1 MSLFKRANPVPTAFI
16 PAAAKNLKVT
26 QNFITEGQFHMEI
39 VTKKKKK
46 KILKQVFDPKS
57 AVAQISVSLSFPVE

>member
-39 VTKKKKK
+39 VTKKKKR
-46 KILKQVFDPKS
+46 F
-57 AVAQISVSLSFPVE
+57 